1 MKIRADMILR
11 QLQKRHFKRNDVF
24 LTQVKNGRSWGSEN
38 LLIMDALAIR
48 RSWTRPCY
56 IGYEVKISRSDF
68 VRDEKWPGY
77 LQYCHEFYFA
87 CPVGLISPEELPK
100 QVGLIY
106 YDPQKDSIVTKR
118 RALYRPIE
126 ISSEMLM
133 YIIMSKF
140 DDDRH
145 PFFSDQREMLEAWVE
160 DKKSRK
166 ELGNKV
172 KSKLMQEIRMM
183 KEQNQELKRIVGDVE
198 VYKNIEEV
206 LLNHGFSPWNRE
218 RWPKDLDKAL
228 SVSMSPEVV
237 SDINRLSQ
245 LIERLRKA
253 VS

>member
-245 LIERLRKA
+245 LVERLRKA

>member
-11 QLQKRHFKRNDVF
+11 QLQKRHFNRNDVF

-87 CPVGLISPEELPK
+87 CPVGLILPEELPK

-106 YDPQKDSIVTKR
+106 YDSQKDSIVTKR

-133 YIIMSKF
+133 YIIMSKL
-140 DDDRH
+140 DDNRH
-145 PFFSDQREMLEAWVE
+145 PFFSDHREMLQAWVE
-160 DKKSRK
+160 DKKARK
-166 ELGNKV
+166 DLGNKV
-172 KSKLMQEIRMM
+172 KSRLMQEIR
-183 KEQNQELKRIVGDVE
+183 KLEEENQELKRIVRDVE

-245 LIERLRKA
+245 LVERLRKV